1 MFEIIQNNK
10 YLEDNFSQTLEVLI
24 SIKESEE
31 FKSNLIKIA
40 GVFVDAFRNNKRI
53 YIAGNGG
60 SAADAQ
66 HFSAELVSRFAV
78 DRNPLP
84 SLALST
90 DTSAITAIGNDYG
103 FDDIFSR
110 QLFGLGDKGDIFVGI
125 TTSGKSRNI
134 LNAFEVCKEKEIIS
148 VALCGMNCIKSFTPD
163 FLISIPSN
171 STPKIQ
177 EMHLISYHI
186 LCGIIERSIFKGGKD
201 NH

>member
-1 MFEIIQNNK
+1 MFETIQNNK
-10 YLEDNFSQTLEVLI
+10 YIEDNLAQTLEVLL
-24 SIKESEE
+24 SIKESEQY
-31 FKSNLIKIA
+31 KSNLMKVANVIVKA
-40 GVFVDAFRNNKRI
+40 LQNKKRI

-66 HFSAELVSRFAV
+66 HFSAELVSRFAM

-110 QLFGLGDKGDIFVGI
+110 QLNGFGEKGDIFVGI

-134 LNAFEVCKEKEIIS
+134 LNAFEVCKEKQIVSI
-148 VALCGMNCIKSFTPD
+148 ALCGINCIKSFTPD

-186 LCGIIERSIFKGGKD
+186 ICGIIERSIFKEGKE

>member
-1 MFEIIQNNK
+1 MIQNNK
-10 YLEDNFSQTLEVLI
+10 FIEDNLALTLEVLL

-31 FKSNLIKIA
+31 FKSNLIKVS
-40 GVFVDAFRNNKRI
+40 GVIIEAFRNNKRI

-66 HFSAELVSRFAV
+66 HFSAELVSRFAM

-84 SLALST
+84 ALALST

-110 QLFGLGDKGDIFVGI
+110 QLSGLGEKGDIFLGI

-134 LNAFEVCKEKEIIS
+134 LNAFEVCKEKEIVSIG
-148 VALCGMNCIKSFTPD
+148 LCGINCIESFTPD

-186 LCGIIERSIFKGGKD
+186 ICGIIERSIFKEGKD

>member
-1 MFEIIQNNK
+1 MIQNNK
-10 YLEDNFSQTLEVLI
+10 YIEDNLALSLAVLS

-31 FKSNLIKIA
+31 FKSNLIKVA
-40 GVFVDAFRNNKRI
+40 GVIIEAFRNNKRI

-66 HFSAELVSRFAV
+66 HFSAELVSRFAM

-84 SLALST
+84 ALALST

-110 QLFGLGDKGDIFVGI
+110 QLNGLGEKGDIFVGI

-134 LNAFEVCKEKEIIS
+134 LNAFEACKEKEIVSIG
-148 VALCGMNCIKSFTPD
+148 LCGINCIKSFTPD

-186 LCGIIERSIFKGGKD
+186 ICGIIERSIFKEGKD